1 MQASDVVAA
10 SSVVI
15 AVLALA
21 VSVYQ
26 SVLVRRHQRQSVRPA
41 LQLHTRLR
49 AGEKAGLRLV
59 NVGLGPAVITSSVVS
74 VDGQELGEYNEEAS
88 NLIRGDVR
96 PRASA
101 ATFDSGAILATD
113 YDEFLL
119 SVDEYDPALDW
130 HARLV
135 SLLREQM
142 RLEIRYTSLYG
153 EESWTVC
160 WPQRRP

>member
-1 MQASDVVAA
+1 MQASDIVAA
-10 SSVVI
+10 SSIVI

-26 SVLVRRHQRQSVRPA
+26 SALVRQHNRQSVRPV

-49 AGEKAGLRLV
+49 PGGKAGLRLV

-74 VDGQELGEYNEEAS
+74 VDGRELGEYNEEAS
-88 NLIRGDVR
+88 NLIRGNVR
-96 PRASA
+96 PRPSA
-101 ATFDSGAILATD
+101 VTFESGAILATD

-119 SVDEYDPALDW
+119 SVDEYDPALAW
-130 HARLV
+130 HASLV
-135 SLLREQM
+135 SLVREQM

-153 EESWTVC
+153 AESWTVR
-160 WPQRRP
+160 WRGRRP